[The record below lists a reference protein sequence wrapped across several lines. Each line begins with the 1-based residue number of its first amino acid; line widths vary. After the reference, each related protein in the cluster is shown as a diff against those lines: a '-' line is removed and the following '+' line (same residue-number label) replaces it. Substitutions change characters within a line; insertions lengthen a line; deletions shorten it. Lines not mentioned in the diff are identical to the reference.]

1 MLQLNKVTQHIL
13 RPHNLIFS
21 GIVWSSVVSKTI
33 KTFHHFPPTNNW
45 RHLILTKICI
55 LAAFA
60 IDTFQYSMMYQTHLN
75 LDI

>member
-33 KTFHHFPPTNNW
+33 KTFTNF
-45 RHLILTKICI
+45 HLQIIGEHDFDKNLH
-55 LAAFA
+55 LAAFT
-60 IDTFQYSMMYQTHLN
+60 IDTFQ
-75 LDI
+75 